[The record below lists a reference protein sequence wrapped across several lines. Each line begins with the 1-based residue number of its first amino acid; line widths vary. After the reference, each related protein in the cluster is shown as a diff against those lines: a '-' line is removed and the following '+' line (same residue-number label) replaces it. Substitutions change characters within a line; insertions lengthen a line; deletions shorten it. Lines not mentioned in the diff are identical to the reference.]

1 MLMVSEMLTPDE
13 FKLLAEYYLDQDDD
27 SGAASVR
34 ITTMLKCRRED
45 TTTGVG
51 AYIKHRLSQTRSVEL
66 MAVEPERETLGAK
79 RGTHRV
85 DICRIL
91 NKTPYPLELFW
102 IAKDKTEEE
111 MFDEANWRPQKRT
124 TQPDAIHSFQNSYN
138 GHCFGF
144 SSPALG
150 GKVTKHAAIIKLHE
164 ATKQWYTVHQA
175 LTEDGRS
182 HPDGPLMIEGHSTQ
196 PDWTTYSDPSSA
208 LPAQQMSPNQV
219 PAPAAAAASP
229 VSGTGS
235 TPVYNIGDAIEVW
248 SVSANDWQKA
258 TVDKLLPNNELH
270 VIYGDR
276 YKQINLSDRSAWREA
291 NGAESLQRGHSNMGG
306 SVDPTMIE
314 QAVQEAMQMGF
325 EEAAV
330 RTMQVK
336 LRLSSTTALI
346 EALVADSAAI

>member
-1 MLMVSEMLTPDE
+1 
-13 FKLLAEYYLDQDDD
+13 
-27 SGAASVR
+27 
-34 ITTMLKCRRED
+34 
-45 TTTGVG
+45 
-51 AYIKHRLSQTRSVEL
+51 
-66 MAVEPERETLGAK
+66 
-79 RGTHRV
+79 
-85 DICRIL
+85 
-91 NKTPYPLELFW
+91 
-102 IAKDKTEEE
+102 
-111 MFDEANWRPQKRT
+111 
-124 TQPDAIHSFQNSYN
+124 
-138 GHCFGF
+138 
-144 SSPALG
+144 
-150 GKVTKHAAIIKLHE
+150 
-164 ATKQWYTVHQA
+164 
-175 LTEDGRS
+175 
-182 HPDGPLMIEGHSTQ
+182 MIEGHSTQ

-208 LPAQQMSPNQV
+208 LPAQQMSPNHV

-248 SVSANDWQKA
+248 SVSANAWQKA

-291 NGAESLQRGHSNMGG
+291 SGAESLQRGHSNMGG

-336 LRLSSTTALI
+336 LRLSSTEALI